1 MDAWDELLEE
11 PLHLDG
17 VVIRRWSDLHLLAEA
32 HKRTAGPPD
41 DDAAGP
47 SRLIELPLHRRD

>member
-32 HKRTAGPPD
+32 RERTAGPGD

-47 SRLIELPLHRRD
+47 DRLIPRPRSVT